1 MTDRKQ
7 PLPMK
12 SSLPCF
18 DKARIVVVGDV
29 MLDRYWQG
37 STRRIS
43 PEAPVPVVR
52 VNGCDD
58 RPGGAGNVALNVTS
72 LGSPV
77 WLLGITGDD
86 EAADSLTT
94 RLEAAGVY
102 CDFVRLK
109 HAQTI
114 TKLRVISQHQQ
125 LIRLDF
131 EESFSGFGVD
141 TIPDRLSTLLD
152 HADAL
157 IVSDYG
163 KGTLSNTQE
172 LIQLARK
179 RHVPVLVD
187 PKGQDFT
194 RYRGATI
201 IKPNLHEFEA
211 IVGSCS
217 SEKEL
222 IDKGHKLRETLML
235 DALLITRGEHGMTL
249 LSEDK
254 KELHLPARTRE
265 VFDVT
270 GAGDTVIATLA
281 AALASGEP
289 LSHAAALANIAA
301 GIVVTKLGTSTVSL
315 PELRRAVN
323 TIQSSG
329 CGAMTRE
336 QLIIALEDARAHGEK
351 IVFTNG
357 CFDIIHAGHVGYLE
371 QAKKLG
377 DRLVLA
383 INGDKSVT
391 RIKGEGRPINTVERR
406 MAVLAGLESVDW
418 VVSFDENT
426 PERLLEQLQ
435 PDILVKGGDYGIN
448 DVVGADIVTAY
459 GGKVAVLDFLENCS
473 TTAIMQ
479 KIRKKNQ
486 EEIV

>member
-1 MTDRKQ
+1 
-7 PLPMK
+7 MK
-12 SSLPCF
+12 PSLPRF
-18 DKARIVVVGDV
+18 DKARVVVVGDV

-37 STRRIS
+37 PTCRIS

-52 VNGCDD
+52 VCGRDD
-58 RPGGAGNVALNVTS
+58 HPGGAGNVALNVTS
-72 LGSPV
+72 LGAPV

-109 HAQTI
+109 DTPTI

-131 EESFSGFGVD
+131 EEPFTALDANLPG
-141 TIPDRLSTLLD
+141 RLSVLLD
-152 HADAL
+152 NADTL

-163 KGTLSNTQE
+163 KGTLSNIQE
-172 LIQLARK
+172 LIQLTRK
-179 RHVPVLVD
+179 RNIPILVD

-194 RYRGATI
+194 RYRGATVI
-201 IKPNLHEFEA
+201 TPNLHEFEA
-211 IVGSCS
+211 VVGPCA

-222 IDKGHKLRETLML
+222 VTKGHKLRETLML

-249 LSEDK
+249 LSGDG
-254 KELHLPARTRE
+254 KELHLPARARE

-281 AALASGEP
+281 AALASGESLP
-289 LSHAAALANIAA
+289 SAAALANIAA
-301 GIVVTKLGTSTVSL
+301 GIVVAKLGTATVSL

-323 TIQSSG
+323 ATQGSER
-329 CGAMTRE
+329 GAMTRE
-336 QLIIALEDARAHGEK
+336 QLMIALADARAHGEK

-371 QAKKLG
+371 QAKELG

-383 INGDKSVT
+383 INGDESVA
-391 RIKGEGRPINTVERR
+391 RLKGKGRPINTVERR
-406 MAVLAGLESVDW
+406 MTVLAGLEAVDW
-418 VVSFDENT
+418 VVSFDEDT
-426 PERLLEQLQ
+426 PESLLEQLQ
-435 PDILVKGGDYGIN
+435 PDILVKGGDYGI
-448 DVVGADIVTAY
+448 DGVVGADIVTAY
-459 GGKVAVLDFLENCS
+459 GGEVAVLDFLENCS

-479 KIRKKNQ
+479 KIRKEKKK
-486 EEIV
+486 ETV